1 MWAVQRTES
10 ESVISLWRLLT
21 ESFTRWLFPGGV
33 FRQGSVW
40 KVPADDRD
48 ATLPGNFLSIKNRL
62 LVLQYLMSEVVSGLV
77 PAWVWREQQWNAS
90 MRCLNEELYFKHWR
104 SIHTF
109 LDNGGC
115 LTALSHCSHNQREQQ
130 HIWKVFL
137 IRTSKRENIM

>member
-1 MWAVQRTES
+1 MQAVQRTES
-10 ESVISLWRLLT
+10 ESIISLWRLLT
-21 ESFTRWLFPGGV
+21 ESFTQWLCPGGI

-90 MRCLNEELYFKHWR
+90 IRCLNEELYFKHWR

-109 LDNGGC
+109 LDNGRRWQRY
-115 LTALSHCSHNQREQQ
+115 LTAVTINVNNNTFGKFSSFAHR
-130 HIWKVFL
+130 KGG
-137 IRTSKRENIM
+137 NIM